1 MSHWLFKH
9 LSLGRRKKEGFK
21 KAFTLVELLITVAIM
36 GTLAAIAIPQYTS
49 YKDNQNNT
57 TATID
62 IRNIESQI
70 ERFRALNSGTPPAT
84 LAAANIA
91 TTNDPWGHA
100 YIYGNPPTRWDKHNK
115 PINKDYDLLS
125 MGKDGQTALQ
135 LWQTKAFDDIIRCNN
150 GAYIGLGSQY

>member
-9 LSLGRRKKEGFK
+9 LSLGCQKKEGFE
-21 KAFTLVELLITVAIM
+21 KAVTLVEMLITLVIM
-36 GTLAAIAIPQYTS
+36 GTLAAIAVSQFTS

-70 ERFRALNSGTPPAT
+70 ERYRALNSGTPPAT

-91 TTNDPWGHA
+91 TTNDPWGNA
-100 YIYGNPPTRWDKHNK
+100 YIYVRPPNRLDKHAN
-115 PINKDYDLLS
+115 PLNKDYDLLS
-125 MGKDGQTALQ
+125 MGKDGKTALQ
-135 LWQTKAFDDIIRCNN
+135 LSLTNALDDVIRCNG
-150 GAYIGLGSQY
+150 GAYIGLASKY